1 MANQSGQSTN
11 KKNNQK
17 KLNLREMNKQG
28 IPPLLNW
35 VIIIVMAYLAFQLFM
50 PNQQTGDQIPYSQ
63 FKSEVN
69 SGKVQ
74 SVTINGDQVVGLYK
88 GDKSEEERRFYTV
101 IPPYTDENLSKILD
115 NNNLKITAKSTQKDI
130 WDTLLVSVLPF
141 LILIGFFVW
150 MGYRARQN
158 AGGFMSI
165 GKSKAKM
172 FSKEES
178 QTSFDDVAGYKEQ
191 KEELQETIRFLK
203 DPTEF
208 EALSAKVPKGI
219 LLIGPPGTGKTLV
232 ARAVAG
238 EADVPF
244 FHLSGSDFM
253 EMLVGVGAS
262 RVRDL
267 FDKAKKNS
275 PAIIFLD
282 ELDSIGQRRGGVSM
296 GGGHNEREQ
305 TLNQLLS
312 EMDGFEPTEGVIVM
326 AATNRPDVLD
336 EALLRPGRFDRRI
349 RMDLPNMRER
359 HQILKVHTQEVP
371 LADDVNLEDVAK
383 STPGQSGADLENL
396 VNEAAITAV
405 KEEADKVNYRHFQIA
420 RDKIMMGRERSSLIL
435 SDDEK
440 ERIAYHEGGHAI
452 VATLQDET
460 DPVEKVTIIP
470 RGRALGATQQL
481 PDDERHNYSQT
492 YLEQKI
498 AVMMGGRAAEKLIFD
513 EITTGAENDL
523 VEATKLARK
532 MVSNWGMSEKVGT
545 IAFRQEDQTTPQE
558 KIMKGD
564 PYSQH
569 LAELIDEETQAVLDR
584 CFDNAYNI
592 LEENKPLLKNL
603 ADVLLDAEV
612 VQGETLDKLLRGEQV
627 DLDSSD
633 EEQENNEDGGENTE
647 NEENQEESKE
657 TSSNSDE

>member
-1 MANQSGQSTN
+1 MA
-11 KKNNQK
+11 KKEQKKNQK
-17 KLNLREMNKQG
+17 KINLKEMNKQG

-35 VIIIVMAYLAFQLFM
+35 VLIILVAYLAFQFFM
-50 PNQQTGDQIPYSQ
+50 PDQNTGNQIPYSQ
-63 FKSEVN
+63 FKSEVR
-69 SGKVQ
+69 SGNVE
-74 SVTINGDQVVGLYK
+74 SVTITGDQVAGIYTGESPEK
-88 GDKSEEERRFYTV
+88 ERRFYTV
-101 IPPYTDENLSKILD
+101 IPPYTDENLSTILES
-115 NNNLKITAKSTQKDI
+115 NNVKVTAKSTQKDI

-141 LILIGFFVW
+141 LILIGFFIW
-150 MGYRARQN
+150 MGYRARQQS
-158 AGGFMSI
+158 GGFMSI

-178 QTSFDDVAGYKEQ
+178 RTSFEDVAGYKEQ

-203 DPTEF
+203 DPEEF
-208 EALSAKVPKGI
+208 EKLSAKVPKGI

-244 FHLSGSDFM
+244 YHLSGSDFM

-336 EALLRPGRFDRRI
+336 QALLRPGRFDRRI
-349 RMDLPNMRER
+349 RMSLPNMRER
-359 HQILKVHTQEVP
+359 HQILKVHTADVP
-371 LADDVNLEDVAK
+371 LDEDLDLEDFAK

-405 KEEADKVNYRHFQIA
+405 KQEAKKVSYRHFQIA
-420 RDKIMMGRERSSLIL
+420 RDKIMMGRKRSSLIL

-452 VATLQDET
+452 VASFQDET

-470 RGRALGATQQL
+470 RGRSLGSTQQL

-498 AVMMGGRAAEKLIFD
+498 AVMMGGRAAEKLVFD

-523 VEATKLARK
+523 VQATKLARK
-532 MVSNWGMSEKVGT
+532 MVSNWGMSERVGT
-545 IAFRQEDQTTPQE
+545 LAFRQDDQTTPQE
-558 KIMKGD
+558 KMLQGD
-564 PYSQH
+564 QYSQH
-569 LAELIDEETQAVLDR
+569 LAELIDEETQAILDR
-584 CFDNAYNI
+584 CFDNAYSL
-592 LEENKPLLKNL
+592 LEENRDILKKL
-603 ADVLLDAEV
+603 ADALLEVEV
-612 VQGETLDKLLRGEQV
+612 VQGDTLEKLLKGEEVELETSENGQV
-627 DLDSSD
+627 
-633 EEQENNEDGGENTE
+633 
-647 NEENQEESKE
+647 EENSETAKTEESV
-657 TSSNSDE
+657 SNSDEKNSVGNQKSGSNR

>member
-1 MANQSGQSTN
+1 MATQNQ
-11 KKNNQK
+11 KKEEQNRK
-17 KLNLREMNKQG
+17 KLNLKEMNKKG

-35 VIIIVMAYLAFQLFM
+35 VLIILVAYFAFQLFM
-50 PNQQTGDQIPYSQ
+50 PNQQSGNKVPYSQ
-63 FKSEVN
+63 FKSEIK

-88 GDKSEEERRFYTV
+88 GDQPEEKRRFYTV
-101 IPPYTDENLSKILD
+101 IPPYTDDNLSTILD
-115 NNNLKITAKSTQKDI
+115 DNNVKITAKSTQKDI
-130 WDTLLVSVLPF
+130 WDTLLISVLPF

-150 MGYRARQN
+150 MGYRARQQG
-158 AGGFMSI
+158 GGFMSI
-165 GKSKAKM
+165 GKSKAKL

-178 QTSFDDVAGYKEQ
+178 QTSFEDVAGYKEQ

-203 DPTEF
+203 DPEEF
-208 EALSAKVPKGI
+208 EKLSAKVPKGI

-267 FDKAKKNS
+267 FEKAKKNS

-282 ELDSIGQRRGGVSM
+282 ELDSIGQRRGGISM

-312 EMDGFEPTEGVIVM
+312 EMDGFEPTEGVIVI

-349 RMDLPNMRER
+349 QMDLPNMTER
-359 HQILKVHTQEVP
+359 HQILKVHTTDVP
-371 LADDVNLEDVAK
+371 LDEDVNLEDVAK

-396 VNEAAITAV
+396 VNESAITAV
-405 KEEADKVNYRHFQIA
+405 QEGAKKVSYRHFQIA
-420 RDKIMMGRERSSLIL
+420 RDKIMMGRKRSSLIL

-452 VATLQDET
+452 VAAMQDQT

-470 RGRALGATQQL
+470 RGRSLGATQQL
-481 PDDERHNYSQT
+481 PEDERHNYSQT

-523 VEATKLARK
+523 VQATKMARK

-545 IAFRQEDQTTPQE
+545 LAFRQENQTTPQE
-558 KIMKGD
+558 KMMQGD
-564 PYSQH
+564 QYSQH
-569 LAELIDEETQAVLDR
+569 LAELIDEETQAILDR
-584 CFDNAYNI
+584 CFDNAYDLLDNNRDI
-592 LEENKPLLKNL
+592 LKNL
-603 ADVLLDAEV
+603 ADALLEV
-612 VQGETLDKLLRGEQV
+612 EVIQGEDLQNILEGEEVQ
-627 DLDSSD
+627 LESENAKQSP
-633 EEQENNEDGGENTE
+633 EEEVTE
-647 NEENQEESKE
+647 SEEKKKE
-657 TSSNSDE
+657 VEQ

>member
-1 MANQSGQSTN
+1 MADQPP
-11 KKNNQK
+11 KNDEKSRK

-35 VIIIVMAYLAFQLFM
+35 VLIILVAYFAFQMFM
-50 PNQQTGDQIPYSQ
+50 PGKPSGKQIPYSQ
-63 FKSEVN
+63 FKSEIR

-74 SVTINGDQVVGLYK
+74 SVTINGDQVFGLYK
-88 GDKSEEERRFYTV
+88 GDQSEEERRFTTV
-101 IPPYTDENLSKILD
+101 IPPYTDDNLSTILD
-115 NNNLKITAKSTQKDI
+115 KNNVKVTAESTQKDI
-130 WDTLLVSVLPF
+130 WDTLLISVLPF
-141 LILIGFFVW
+141 LILIGFFIW
-150 MGYRARQN
+150 MGYRARQQG
-158 AGGFMSI
+158 GGFMSI
-165 GKSKAKM
+165 GKSKAKL

-203 DPTEF
+203 DPKEF
-208 EALSAKVPKGI
+208 EKLSAKVPKGI

-267 FDKAKKNS
+267 FEKAKKTS

-349 RMDLPNMRER
+349 RMDLPNMTER
-359 HQILKVHTQEVP
+359 HEILKVHTSDVP

-405 KEEADKVNYRHFQIA
+405 KEEAKKVSYRHFQIA
-420 RDKIMMGRERSSLIL
+420 RDKIMMGRKRSSLIL
-435 SDDEK
+435 SEDEK
-440 ERIAYHEGGHAI
+440 ERIAFHEGGHAI

-470 RGRALGATQQL
+470 RGRSLGATQQL
-481 PDDERHNYSQT
+481 PDDERHNYSQA

-523 VEATKLARK
+523 VQATKIARK

-545 IAFRQEDQTTPQE
+545 IAFRQDNQTTPQE
-558 KIMKGD
+558 KMLQGEQ
-564 PYSQH
+564 YSQH
-569 LAELIDEETQAVLDR
+569 LAELIDEETQAILDR
-584 CFDNAYNI
+584 CFDMAYDLLDSNRDI
-592 LEENKPLLKNL
+592 LKNL
-603 ADVLLDAEV
+603 ADALLEV
-612 VQGETLDKLLRGEQV
+612 EVIQGDDLQKILQGEKV
-627 DLDSSD
+627 DLESD
-633 EEQENNEDGGENTE
+633 KNGNARPEGSEASENSPEEA
-647 NEENQEESKE
+647 KE
-657 TSSNSDE
+657 AEQ